1 MSAAAAAS
9 GPRIDSGVVRVLV
22 AEDDEKLGDVLAR
35 GLREQGYVVDL
46 VPDGETAANYLRFYT
61 YEVVVLDWRMPRLS
75 GLELVQ
81 KLRQAGA
88 GTPVLMLTARDT
100 PADRITGLDAGA
112 DDYLVKP
119 FDFGELLARLR
130 ALQRR
135 PRVSQPPRMVIGEVV
150 LDPAARQVLV
160 RGQAPAMTGTE
171 FGILEILMRRSP
183 NVVDRR
189 SIAQHVWDNEAD
201 AFGSNTIDVHLA
213 RLRAKL
219 VGGGVRIETVRGV
232 GYRVKPA

>member
-1 MSAAAAAS
+1 
-9 GPRIDSGVVRVLV
+9 VLV
-22 AEDDEKLGDVLAR
+22 AEDDEKLGEVLAR
-35 GLREQGYVVDL
+35 GLREHGYVVDL
-46 VPDGETAANYLRFYT
+46 VPDGETAANYLRFYS
-61 YEVVVLDWRMPRLS
+61 YEVLVLDWRMPRLS
-75 GLELVQ
+75 GLDLVQ

-88 GTPVLMLTARDT
+88 SIPVLMLTARDT

-135 PRVSQPPRMVIGEVV
+135 PKVSQPLRLIIAEVER
-150 LDPAARQVLV
+150 DPATRQVLV
-160 RGQAPAMTGTE
+160 RGQAPSLTATE

-219 VGGGVRIETVRGV
+219 AGGGVRIETVRGV
-232 GYRVKPA
+232 GYRITSGLIPA

>member
-1 MSAAAAAS
+1 M
-9 GPRIDSGVVRVLV
+9 LV
-22 AEDDEKLGDVLAR
+22 AEDDENLGAVLAR

-46 VPDGETAANYLRFYT
+46 VPDGETAAAYLRFYQ
-61 YEVVVLDWRMPRLS
+61 YEVAVLDWRLPKLS
-75 GLELVQ
+75 GLDLVQ
-81 KLRQAGA
+81 RLRRA
-88 GTPVLMLTARDT
+88 GTLIPVLMLTARDA
-100 PADRITGLDAGA
+100 PADRIAGLDAGA

-135 PRVSQPPRMVIGEVV
+135 PPAAQAPRLTIGEVEF
-150 LDPAARQVLV
+150 DPSTREV
-160 RGQAPAMTGTE
+160 RACGLRPALTSTE
-171 FGILEILMRRSP
+171 LGILEILMRRSP
-183 NVVDRR
+183 AVADRR

-219 VGGGVRIETVRGV
+219 AGAGVRIETVRGI
-232 GYRVKPA
+232 GYRIIAL